1 MTLVLPIIEGLA
13 EAATDQERARW
24 LLAVPQSVLWRDQTT
39 IRAVLR
45 AANFR
50 EGVQALDAEM
60 AALSAVRDP
69 RTGALPDLI
78 QFTQHYARI
87 GLTMIARGDA
97 QEGVSHVSL

>member
-1 MTLVLPIIEGLA
+1 MTLLLPIIEGLA

-50 EGVQALDAEM
+50 EGVHALDAEM

>member
-1 MTLVLPIIEGLA
+1 MTLLLPIIEGLA
-13 EAATDQERARW
+13 EAVTNQERAQW

-50 EGVQALDAEM
+50 EGVEALDAEM

-69 RTGALPDLI
+69 RTGMIPDLV
-78 QFTQHYARI
+78 QFAQFYARI
-87 GLTMIARGDA
+87 GLTIIARGDA
-97 QEGVSHVSL
+97 QEGLSHVSL